1 MIVNSRFIYIKQQL
15 GKTTC
20 RIGTLTEKETWWAQ
34 WHFCFKVIVIESR
47 YWVYIT
53 KNIVHLHQY
62 FMQCIWWKIL
72 KWYHPHDNFV
82 IFWLKK
88 NYHYKIAS
96 ILQAIFDSYFLTK
109 KCIFSL
115 SFTQFHWIC
124 FQGYN
129 WKYVVIGSGNGMVP
143 NRRQAITW
151 ANDVMIHKLIC
162 VLVGLIETTHFGK
175 SFWTNTSEHN
185 FIAFKVLKGVYV
197 IYLNIFIYIHMFFF
211 AGNHLSIVIHWLT
224 FALCLHYKLFEWKM
238 NAVMKNRICYHVEN
252 KC

>member
-1 MIVNSRFIYIKQQL
+1 M
-15 GKTTC
+15 
-20 RIGTLTEKETWWAQ
+20 
-34 WHFCFKVIVIESR
+34 
-47 YWVYIT
+47 
-53 KNIVHLHQY
+53 
-62 FMQCIWWKIL
+62 
-72 KWYHPHDNFV
+72 
-82 IFWLKK
+82 
-88 NYHYKIAS
+88 
-96 ILQAIFDSYFLTK
+96 QAIFDNYFLTK

-151 ANDVMIHKLIC
+151 ANDVMIHKLMC

-224 FALCLHYKLFEWKM
+224 HFRIVFALQTIW
-238 NAVMKNRICYHVEN
+238 MKNERSNEKSYLLSCRKQVLIKMRFWISNYLFSLVQINSFRPTQNDRQFPNGSSHSFLSMKIVAVWFKFHWN
-252 KC
+252 KFPGFIWQ